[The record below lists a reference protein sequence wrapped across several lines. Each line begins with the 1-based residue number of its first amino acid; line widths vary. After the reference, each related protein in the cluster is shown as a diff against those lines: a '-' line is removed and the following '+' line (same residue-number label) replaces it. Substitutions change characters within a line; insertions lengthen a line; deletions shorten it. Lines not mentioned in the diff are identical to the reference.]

1 MNGLRAFI
9 SIFYTTISLSLYGQQ
24 YQGFFNFQY
33 EESSGKMLL
42 EVKQLNEDFLMV
54 NAFGTGIGSND
65 LGMDRGRLQDVRI
78 VRFEKH
84 GDKILLVQP
93 NMDFRANSANAK
105 EVRAVEEAFA
115 KSVLY
120 GTKIEKKEGNVYII
134 DIAPLLMED
143 LNQVAYQLKESKQ
156 GAYKLEKSR
165 SALFFDNIHSFPEN
179 AEFESILT
187 FTGEPSGA
195 WIKGVTPSPESVSFR
210 QHLSFIKL
218 PDNRYKPR
226 VFHPESGYFYIS
238 YFDYATPIHEPI
250 EKRFIRRHRL
260 EKKNPELALSDPV
273 EPIIYYIDPGCP
285 EPVKSALMEGGK
297 WWAQAF
303 EAAGYRNAF
312 DIRELPEGAHPLDV
326 RYHMIQWVHRSTRG
340 WSYGSSITDPRTGEI
355 IKGHVSLGSLRVRQ
369 DFMIAQ
375 GLVSPYGSENGV
387 QDIMITMALDRLKQ
401 LSAHEIGHTLG
412 LAHNFAASVNDRA
425 SVMDYP
431 HPLIFEKS
439 DGSLDF
445 SKAYDDKIG
454 LWDKRAIM
462 YGYMPVAENQPE
474 EQMLK
479 QILEENQRLGL
490 HYLTDEDARGAGSAS
505 PVNHL
510 WDNGKQPENELERIL
525 KLRQNALQRFG
536 LATIPAGTPMSEL
549 EKIFVPLYF
558 MHRYQ
563 TEAVAKI
570 IGGLEY
576 TYAVKG
582 FGKPAQATPVSW
594 ERQKKAI
601 TLLTSLFEEKYLAVP
616 EHISSLLLPP
626 ASGYRRTRESFATF
640 SAPAFDEQA
649 VIESGTGFILDL
661 LLQSERL
668 GRLANQGVLKEY
680 LTDINGAIMEGPY
693 DDKVRKTAEILYITK
708 LKTLAGADNT
718 SHVLRAHAQY
728 AIEAYRQMILKNKN
742 AKTARSKLK
751 DEVHDAYVWELLNL
765 DIQKVKE
772 AKLPGVPA
780 VPPGAPIGSCSM
792 DD

>member
-1 MNGLRAFI
+1 MSRLQLIIFI
-9 SIFYTTISLSLYGQQ
+9 FIATIHKVDGQQ

-33 EESSGKMLL
+33 EETTGKMLL
-42 EVKQLNEDFLMV
+42 EIRQLNEDFLMV

-84 GDKILLVQP
+84 GDRILLVQP
-93 NMDFRANSANAK
+93 NLDYRAHSTNAK

-115 KSVLY
+115 KSVLF
-120 GTKIEKKEGNVYII
+120 GTKIEKKEGNSYTI
-134 DIAPLLMED
+134 DIAPFLMED
-143 LNQVAYQLKESKQ
+143 LNQVAFQLKESKQ
-156 GAYKLEKSR
+156 GTYKLEKSR

-187 FTGEPSGA
+187 FTGEPSGV

-210 QHLSFIKL
+210 QHVSFIKL

-226 VFHPESGYFYIS
+226 EFHPESGYFYMS

-250 EKRFIRRHRL
+250 EKKFIRRHRL
-260 EKKNPELALSDPV
+260 EKKNPELAISDPV
-273 EPIIYYIDPGCP
+273 KPIIYYIDPGCP

-303 EAAGYRNAF
+303 EAAGFNNAF
-312 DIRELPEGAHPLDV
+312 DVRELPDGAHPLDV

-340 WSYGSSITDPRTGEI
+340 WSYGSSISDPRTGEI

-375 GLVSPYGSENGV
+375 GLVSPYGVDNGT

-412 LAHNFAASVNDRA
+412 LAHNFAASINDRA

-431 HPLIFEKS
+431 HPLVFEKS

-445 SKAYDDKIG
+445 SQAYDDKIG
-454 LWDKRAIM
+454 IWDKRAIM
-462 YGYMPVAENQPE
+462 YGYMPVSGSQTEDE
-474 EQMLK
+474 MLR
-479 QILEENQRLGL
+479 QLLEDNHRLGL

-510 WDNGKQPENELERIL
+510 WDNGKQPENELERIM
-525 KLRQNALQRFG
+525 KLRYSAFQRFG
-536 LATIPAGTPMSEL
+536 IATIPVGTPFSEL
-549 EKIFVPLYF
+549 EKIFVPVYF

-563 TEAVAKI
+563 TEAVAKL
-570 IGGLEY
+570 IGGLDY

-582 FGKPAQATPVSW
+582 FGKPAQVTPVSW
-594 ERQKKAI
+594 ERQKKA
-601 TLLTSLFEEKYLAVP
+601 TALLTSLFQEKYLAVP
-616 EHISSLLLPP
+616 DHIRNLMLPP
-626 ASGYRRTRESFATF
+626 ASGYKRTRESFATF
-640 SAPAFDEQA
+640 STPAFDAQA
-649 VIESGTGFILDL
+649 VVESGTGFILDL
-661 LLQSERL
+661 LLQPERL
-668 GRLANQGVLKEY
+668 NRLFNQGVLKEY
-680 LTDINGAIMEGPY
+680 LADINRAILEGRY
-693 DDKVRKTAEILYITK
+693 EDEVRKTSEVLYITK
-708 LKTLAGADNT
+708 LKAVEASDNT
-718 SHVLRAHAQY
+718 SHALRAHIHHCLQ
-728 AIEAYRQMILKNKN
+728 AYSQSILKNKTLKSV
-742 AKTARSKLK
+742 KTKDV
-751 DEVHDAYVWELLNL
+751 DEVHDAYVWQLLQL
-765 DIQKVKE
+765 DSQKVKE
-772 AKLPGVPA
+772 AKLPAFPT

-792 DD
+792 DE